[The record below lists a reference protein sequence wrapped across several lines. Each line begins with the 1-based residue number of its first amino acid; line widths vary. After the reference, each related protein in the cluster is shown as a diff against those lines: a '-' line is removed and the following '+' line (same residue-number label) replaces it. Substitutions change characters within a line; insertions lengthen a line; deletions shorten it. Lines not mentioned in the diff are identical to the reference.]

1 MNKFL
6 KYTGITVLSLVLA
19 VYILFLI
26 VPFFINGVLNS
37 YSSQISKMVQ
47 ETSGFKLKL
56 EGIRLLTTPKL
67 TVGLGVAHIDA
78 GLPSGE
84 SFLTADNVQG
94 KLSLLPLLLKKIE
107 IDVVGADNINANF
120 SAQSSTIKDSRVAF
134 AVIKDDNN
142 EEVLEVIVYSYEP
155 TDFLVEEYNGMKDFA
170 TEDEPAMIYY
180 PLRYHF
186 KRVQ

>member
-107 IDVVGADNINANF
+107 IDVVGADNINANLKVKKDGKF
-120 SAQSSTIKDSRVAF
+120 LLEDFMPAENKDDVQDAAQS
-134 AVIKDDNN
+134 N
-142 EEVLEVIVYSYEP
+142 IV
-155 TDFLVEEYNGMKDFA
+155 
-170 TEDEPAMIYY
+170 TELPFGLKLSNHLPDIYLKNY
-180 PLRYHF
+180 ITYIL
-186 KRVQ
+186 

>member
-84 SFLTADNVQG
+84 VS
-94 KLSLLPLLLKKIE
+94 
-107 IDVVGADNINANF
+107 
-120 SAQSSTIKDSRVAF
+120 
-134 AVIKDDNN
+134 
-142 EEVLEVIVYSYEP
+142 
-155 TDFLVEEYNGMKDFA
+155 
-170 TEDEPAMIYY
+170 
-180 PLRYHF
+180 
-186 KRVQ
+186 